1 MLPGFVKFIR
11 GQERSQSS
19 LPRSGSRWPR
29 QNMSGSKGRP
39 LPSEDGGK
47 QDNYYPMDAKSE
59 AHVSGAA
66 LSALDEDSIP
76 LGIMKTVHVQT
87 DSTKAFIF

>member
-1 MLPGFVKFIR
+1 
-11 GQERSQSS
+11 
-19 LPRSGSRWPR
+19 
-29 QNMSGSKGRP
+29 MSGSKGRP